1 MIFKYLCTDTVWRNK
16 NYCFFFVQFL
26 RVDLLVGTSLT
37 SNNFFRCLEEMYNNE
52 REIIW
57 NMLPR
62 SVQIQVVACCRSV
75 IFSADLGT
83 EKPEN
88 SNFEIQ
94 TWQTLSR
101 TLLIFENLVKPEPEV
116 CSKLEPELGCLSGP
130 RQHYCYWENLF
141 LLVWCI

>member
-1 MIFKYLCTDTVWRNK
+1 MRLKKLKCTCITYSLCYAGVVGLNWVCCRN
-16 NYCFFFVQFL
+16 CGFICL
-26 RVDLLVGTSLT
+26 
-37 SNNFFRCLEEMYNNE
+37 RCLEEMYNNE